1 MPENAR
7 SDTKACCPNILVLVR
22 YGYKERAASNEHC
35 DDDNYFPSP
44 LLNIMVGTIGIAGIT
59 GKFGRSVARHLLATN
74 PELSLRGYCRNP
86 AKLPSTLSSSSRVT
100 IHQGNSDDPAAVRG
114 FVKGCDVV
122 ICSYLGDNTLMTDGQ
137 RVLIDACEAE
147 KVKRYVASD
156 YSLDFTKLEY
166 GQLFVK
172 DPMKRVKEYLETKH
186 HVRGVHVLIGVFM
199 ETFWSRFFG
208 VWNGRE
214 NKLRF
219 WGDGDEKWESTTYDN
234 AAQYVAAVA
243 LDESAVG
250 VQKCKPFSSRVL
262 PWKESDHWR

>member
-1 MPENAR
+1 
-7 SDTKACCPNILVLVR
+7 
-22 YGYKERAASNEHC
+22 
-35 DDDNYFPSP
+35 
-44 LLNIMVGTIGIAGIT
+44 MVGTIGIAGIT

-250 VQKCKPFSSRVL
+250 VQKFLGDRKSIREIADVFESVYQTKPQLENAGSLVEQRNVAE
-262 PWKESDHWR
+262 KR